1 MSKIHDKELKVVV
14 INMLTDLRRKMDE
27 HNANSTESKY
37 EKVPNKSYNW
47 TENILERF
55 SRTLDEVKQWIS
67 ELWKNEKQNEKR
79 IFKREDT
86 LGGLWDNIKC
96 NSTCIIWLPAGWE
109 REREITWRNSGWKLP
124 QSGERNRH
132 PDPGIPESFK

>member
-1 MSKIHDKELKVVV
+1 
-14 INMLTDLRRKMDE
+14 MDE
-27 HNANSTESKY
+27 HNVNSTESKY

-55 SRTLDEVKQWIS
+55 SRTLDEVEQWIS

-109 REREITWRNSGWKLP
+109 RER
-124 QSGERNRH
+124 
-132 PDPGIPESFK
+132 